1 MLPWQDLMRIGLG
14 QLKLPPS
21 QFWKMT
27 PKELK
32 CAIEGELKTFVGNGQ
47 QDPLSKSNLEKLMK
61 KFPDKSESEKKR
73 SK

>member
-14 QLKLPPS
+14 QLKLSPS